1 MADEVNA
8 TGWAFAGY
16 TDMHTSDCV
25 THGQVKQ
32 SGKFS
37 FVRLFGSG
45 HEAPFFTPLAALE
58 ASDLNKVRLS
68 LR

>member
-37 FVRLFGSG
+37 FVRLFEAG
-45 HEAPFFTPLAALE
+45 HTTPFYAALAALE